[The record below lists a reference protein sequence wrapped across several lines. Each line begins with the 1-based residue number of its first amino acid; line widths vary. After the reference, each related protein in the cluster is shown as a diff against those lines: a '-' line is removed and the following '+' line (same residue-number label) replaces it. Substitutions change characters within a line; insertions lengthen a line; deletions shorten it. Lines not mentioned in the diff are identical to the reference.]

1 MIARKTGSATRPW
14 NNPNIQMRKNILK
27 KDMNTYDLDV
37 AKSINARSVE
47 RPPLNTA
54 GPISVMVLIT
64 LSSLLP
70 DLEMKP

>member
-37 AKSINARSVE
+37 AKSINASSVE